1 MGAGDPSDPEC
12 LAVQS
17 TAFFAEEASPEW
29 PPLLYLR
36 FVLFQPVEGCQAS
49 PSTSPWLRPRPC
61 RSSSLLWLR
70 FVLFQPVESEGLC
83 FVLLQPLEGCQPLT
97 FVDWESTLETS
108 EIREPTLET
117 LEILDLE
124 RA

>member
-1 MGAGDPSDPEC
+1 MEAGDPSNPEC

-17 TAFFAEEASPEW
+17 TAFFAEEASPQE
-29 PPLLYLR
+29 
-36 FVLFQPVEGCQAS
+36 
-49 PSTSPWLRPRPC
+49 WLRPRPC
-61 RSSSLLWLR
+61 RSTSLLWLR
-70 FVLFQPVESEGLC
+70 FVLFQPVESEGLR

-117 LEILDLE
+117 FEILDLE

>member
-1 MGAGDPSDPEC
+1 MEAGDPSNPEC

-17 TAFFAEEASPEW
+17 TAFFAE
-29 PPLLYLR
+29 
-36 FVLFQPVEGCQAS
+36 VLFQPD
-49 PSTSPWLRPRPC
+49 
-61 RSSSLLWLR
+61 SLLWLR
-70 FVLFQPVESEGLC
+70 FVLFHPVESEGLR
-83 FVLLQPLEGCQPLT
+83 FVLLQPLEP
-97 FVDWESTLETS
+97 TLETS

>member
-1 MGAGDPSDPEC
+1 M
-12 LAVQS
+12 
-17 TAFFAEEASPEW
+17 
-29 PPLLYLR
+29 
-36 FVLFQPVEGCQAS
+36 LFQPD
-49 PSTSPWLRPRPC
+49 
-61 RSSSLLWLR
+61 SLLWLR
-70 FVLFQPVESEGLC
+70 FVLFQPVESEGLR

-97 FVDWESTLETS
+97 FVDWEPTLETS